1 MSYMAEETAESG
13 AAAARC
19 LRDNCARFATLGETL
34 RARGP
39 AVVVT
44 NARGSSDHC
53 ALYLKYLIEITL
65 GLPCA
70 SIGPSIASLYRTA
83 MKLDGAVAISISQSG
98 RSPDIVEAQR
108 AAQRGGAMTV
118 ALVNQAD
125 SPLAREAQALVPLY
139 AGAEHSVAAT
149 KTVIAGLTA
158 CAALTA
164 AWRRDAALGAALAR
178 LPEALSPPL
187 PPPPGLVETIS
198 QAQSAYVLGR
208 GSTYPIA
215 AEAALKLKETC
226 ALHAEAFSAA
236 EVMHGPAEIVRPGFL
251 VLAFRPSDEAAEGF
265 AEALAKCAALGARV
279 VTIEAGAADGEGR
292 LGARDAGHPLLA
304 PITMIH
310 RFYALVEA
318 AARARGRDP
327 DRPRNLQKIT
337 ETR

>member
-1 MSYMAEETAESG
+1 MTYMADEIAESG
-13 AAAARC
+13 AAAQRC
-19 LRDNCARFATLGETL
+19 LTDNAPRFAALGDAL
-34 RARGP
+34 RARAP

-53 ALYLKYLIEITL
+53 ALYLKYLIEIML

-83 MKLDGAVAISISQSG
+83 MRLDGAVAISISQSG

-108 AAQRGGAMTV
+108 AARRGGAMTI
-118 ALVNQAD
+118 ALVNQGE
-125 SPLAREAQALVPLY
+125 SPLAREAEALLPLF
-139 AGAEHSVAAT
+139 AGLEHSVAAT
-149 KTVIAGLTA
+149 KSVIAGLA
-158 CAALTA
+158 AGAALTA
-164 AWRRDAALGAALAR
+164 VWRDDAVLSAAIPR
-178 LPEALSPPL
+178 LPEALR
-187 PPPPGLVETIS
+187 PPPPPPANLVDVLS
-198 QAQSAYVLGR
+198 QARSAFVLGR

-226 ALHAEAFSAA
+226 GLHAEAFSAA
-236 EVMHGPAEIVRPGFL
+236 EVMHGPAEIVCPGFL
-251 VLAFRPSDEAAEGF
+251 VLAFPPRDEAAEGF
-265 AEALAKCAALGARV
+265 GAAVARCAALGAKV
-279 VTIEAGAADGEGR
+279 VSVEAGAEDGEGR

-318 AARARGRDP
+318 TARSLGRDP
-327 DRPRNLQKIT
+327 DRPKNLQKIT

>member
-1 MSYMAEETAESG
+1 MAQEIAESG
-13 AAAARC
+13 AATQRC
-19 LRDNCARFATLGETL
+19 LHDNASLFAELGQRL
-34 RARGP
+34 RIRAP

-98 RSPDIVEAQR
+98 RSPDIVEAQK
-108 AAQRGGAMTV
+108 AAQRGCAMTV

-125 SPLAREAQALVPLY
+125 SPLAREAQALIPLY

-149 KTVIAGLTA
+149 KTMISGLVA
-158 CAALTA
+158 SAALTA
-164 AWRRDAALGAALAR
+164 AWRGDAALGAALAR
-178 LPEALSPPL
+178 LPAALN
-187 PPPPGLVETIS
+187 PPPQPPPDLVEAIS
-198 QAQSAYVLGR
+198 QAQSAFVLGR
-208 GSTYPIA
+208 GSTYAIA

-251 VLAFRPSDEAAEGF
+251 VLAFPPRDEAAEGF
-265 AEALAKCAALGARV
+265 AAALAKCAALGARV
-279 VTIEAGAADGEGR
+279 VTVEAGAEDGEGR